1 MVSKSCLEIFVC
13 WLAHCKAF
21 CKSFSEME
29 GYIETTSKERNL
41 SLSLFGSSLNQ
52 DMTESEFIHCLYL
65 VLVLTSL
72 IILERIC
79 LEMTC
84 RSGEPN
90 FGILLEMWF
99 VIFQGDPGWP
109 SLSGHNPVIK
119 IMLSHN
125 LLLMFS
131 CSPEIFFSCLFVFF
145 VDVLTKE
152 VFELICVELVMVRCF
167 VSFNSLNS
175 S

>member
-13 WLAHCKAF
+13 WLANCKAF

-84 RSGEPN
+84 RSGLVGLMSLTLGSSWKCGLWS
-90 FGILLEMWF
+90 FKVTLAGLAWVAIILSSRSCWATISFWCSVALLRS
-99 VIFQGDPGWP
+99 
-109 SLSGHNPVIK
+109 SLAAFLYSLW
-119 IMLSHN
+119 MF
-125 LLLMFS
+125 LL
-131 CSPEIFFSCLFVFF
+131 
-145 VDVLTKE
+145 
-152 VFELICVELVMVRCF
+152 RR
-167 VSFNSLNS
+167 SLNWS
-175 S
+175 VLSL